1 MLQSGKGS
9 DAEASKVSSDVD
21 DTGFQLPPEVIAR
34 LRDTVFGFDTFFVTS
49 TENYQADGVLF
60 KGNLRGDPAE
70 SFKKMERRLN
80 VRLWVT
86 AANSHTISCFTGYP
100 IHLVGTSSVS
110 EPCPVEVAHVFMP
123 HHVACPLIPN

>member
-21 DTGFQLPPEVIAR
+21 DTGYQLPPEVIAR

-60 KGNLRGDPAE
+60 KGNLRGDPDE

-80 VRLWVT
+80 VRLWAT
-86 AANSHTISCFTGYP
+86 ATKSLTAPYFPKYS
-100 IHLVGTSSVS
+100 
-110 EPCPVEVAHVFMP
+110 
-123 HHVACPLIPN
+123 